1 MFPEYADLMS
11 RLTASNRQFASL
23 LDKHKELDRTLQ
35 AMDSGAL
42 PATREEIEALKKKKL
57 GYKDRIYNRLREHSS
72 AAKTTG

>member
-1 MFPEYADLMS
+1 MFPEYTDLIF
-11 RLTASNRQFASL
+11 RLKTSDRQFASL

-57 GYKDRIYNRLREHSS
+57 GYKDRIYNRLREYNS